1 MKIHIIIIIFFI
13 SATNWWNL
21 CPFFPTANRQ
31 NLQLFIYDWLLKLT
45 FFYRQPI
52 NYIRNIFS
60 EFDHWN
66 SWSFFPATNWLN
78 AGLFFANY
86 RIIIDNVP
94 YFSCEKLPKFA
105 IFSATNWRNLCN
117 IKQLFFLRLLIPN
130 YWFFRVLKK

>member
-1 MKIHIIIIIFFI
+1 MKIHIFLKII

-21 CPFFPTANRQ
+21 RPFFHSKSTKFAIVYLRLIAEIN
-31 NLQLFIYDWLLKLT
+31 I
-45 FFYRQPI
+45 FYRQPI

-60 EFDHWN
+60 EFERWN

-117 IKQLFFLRLLIPN
+117 IKQLFFFLRLLIPN